1 MPQQGQLWSS
11 KIQIGKETTAGTP
24 VAATRVEY
32 WRDPVLTITQD
43 PRPKRFATG
52 TRDNVRGYTN
62 GPVQAAGSFTVPMSS
77 DEMIELLLTT
87 VQGSVTPTTPS
98 GSTLARLWTFKP
110 STTLDSLT
118 VEWDDG
124 ARVWQGTGIRG
135 NQLKIEGGAMDEN
148 VVSLDL
154 FGTNVVNIG
163 ALTGSLAERVPTFL
177 EGWQARLYIDT
188 FGSAFGG
195 TLMSQLLR
203 NWSVTFNNQL
213 GRVYT
218 ADNTLATNRITTGE
232 LEVNATLTFDAAA
245 AQALTEFTNWQA
257 GTKRGV
263 RLEFVGPASDIEAG
277 VNEVQTMTLTTP
289 VGNLLPVFMGQ
300 TGTAVPSPYTAAAL
314 QASLRATST
323 IGSDGIVVT
332 GSNGGPFTM
341 TAAGRWAEYNMPSIT
356 ATLSTSGTAAVV
368 ETTPGRSG
376 RRSVFI
382 DIPGAWTS
390 TDLSGANDGIR
401 TYSMELQSVY
411 DATLASMISISCL
424 NNRTA
429 AY

>member
-1 MPQQGQLWSS
+1 MSQQGQLWSATV
-11 KIQIGKETTAGTP
+11 QVGKETTSGTP
-24 VAATRVEY
+24 VAATRKMY
-32 WRDPVLTITQD
+32 WRDPVLTATQD

-62 GPVQAAGSFTVPMSS
+62 GPKQVAGSFTVPMSA
-77 DEMIELLLTT
+77 DEMIELLLAT

-98 GSTLARLWTFKP
+98 GSTNARLWTFKP

-124 ARVWQGTGIRG
+124 ARTWQGAGIRG

-154 FGTNVVNIG
+154 FGTDLVAG
-163 ALTGSLAERVPTFL
+163 SLTGSLTERVPTFL

-245 AQALTEFTNWQA
+245 AQALTEFNNWQA

-263 RLEFVGPASDIEAG
+263 RLEFVGPAADIEAG
-277 VNEVQTMTLTTP
+277 VSEVQTMTLTTP

-300 TGTAVPSPYTAAAL
+300 TGAGVASPYTAAAL
-314 QASLRATST
+314 QTSLRALST
-323 IGSDGIVVT
+323 VGSDGITVT

-341 TAAGRWAEYNMPSIT
+341 TFGGRWAEYNAPAIT

>member
-1 MPQQGQLWSS
+1 MSQQGQLWSATV
-11 KIQIGKETTAGTP
+11 QIGKETTSGTP
-24 VAATRVEY
+24 VAATRKMY
-32 WRDPVLTITQD
+32 WRDPVLTATQD

-62 GPVQAAGSFTVPMSS
+62 GPKQVAGSFTVP
-77 DEMIELLLTT
+77 DERGRDDRAAPGDRAGLRDAYHAIGVHQRAPLD
-87 VQGSVTPTTPS
+87 VQAEHD
-98 GSTLARLWTFKP
+98 ARL
-110 STTLDSLT
+110 LDRRVGRRRS
-118 VEWDDG
+118 
-124 ARVWQGTGIRG
+124 VWQGAGIRG

-154 FGTNVVNIG
+154 FGTDLVAG
-163 ALTGSLAERVPTFL
+163 SLTGSLTERVPTFL

-245 AQALTEFTNWQA
+245 AQALTEFNNWQA

-263 RLEFVGPASDIEAG
+263 RLEFVGPAADIEAG
-277 VNEVQTMTLTTP
+277 VSEVQTMTLTTP

-300 TGTAVPSPYTAAAL
+300 TGAGVASPYTAAAL
-314 QASLRATST
+314 QTSLRALST
-323 IGSDGIVVT
+323 VGSDGITVT

-341 TAAGRWAEYNMPSIT
+341 TFGGRWAEYNAPAIT

-382 DIPGAWTS
+382 DIPGHGRRPTS
-390 TDLSGANDGIR
+390 RARTTASGR
-401 TYSMELQSVY
+401 TRWSSR
-411 DATLASMISISCL
+411 ASMTRRSP
-424 NNRTA
+424 R
-429 AY
+429 